1 MNVLVL
7 FVATNTYLALF
18 HILGIEG
25 LSVLSFNALFYT
37 VTPLDFIMR
46 KYKDT
51 DSNDEFLAWFPLL
64 FQPSCQTT
72 SELNY
77 FLVAVAGVISDDQ
90 KLDMLTEGRVEE
102 AIFQPR
108 INISFVIEDSREALK

>member
-1 MNVLVL
+1 
-7 FVATNTYLALF
+7 
-18 HILGIEG
+18 
-25 LSVLSFNALFYT
+25 
-37 VTPLDFIMR
+37 MR

-90 KLDMLTEGRVEE
+90 KLDVMVVL
-102 AIFQPR
+102 IPP
-108 INISFVIEDSREALK
+108 SFFYLHGKS

>member
-51 DSNDEFLAWFPLL
+51 TITARTIDEFLAWFPLIGRL
-64 FQPSCQTT
+64 NSTQT
-72 SELNY
+72 SRQRHRSSSLWQIQY
-77 FLVAVAGVISDDQ
+77 QMV
-90 KLDMLTEGRVEE
+90 
-102 AIFQPR
+102 R
-108 INISFVIEDSREALK
+108 I